1 MVGEGGREDMARPM
15 VKSGRGEA
23 RGQRGA
29 GCLTAAGGAVC
40 MTGMWL
46 EVLRAVL
53 YGLLVLMLAGVAFV
67 AGVFTAKKTAKP
79 PPLVVVEE
87 VPAADRA
94 AARELMEEA
103 LAARFAGEY
112 GAALEK
118 LEEAR
123 RLHAGMR
130 GLDYQFALTHLEL
143 EDYAAAEQS
152 TQRSIERDEETSN
165 AQALRGLILLEKA
178 RAAGAVSA
186 EGPEI
191 LARLQESRL
200 TDPLNPMPL
209 YIMGEFY
216 RADGKPELAVD
227 AYRRALER
235 VSKTDSFLVTTVKA
249 GLAGL
254 RLNYRDGDPPL
265 KLQDINGVLPP
276 EQLFFGAA
284 DALLR
289 GDRGAAAGYLREVRT
304 RMPEEVFQALLQDSF
319 FQDYLPPGI
328 LNDPQPS
335 SPQP

>member
-1 MVGEGGREDMARPM
+1 MSLEQERDQLLNAARRGNAEAQGKLPIIIESLRQAESSLAVAEATADAIEGDFR
-15 VKSGRGEA
+15 
-23 RGQRGA
+23 
-29 GCLTAAGGAVC
+29 LTADGRIVC
-40 MTGMWL
+40 VHDADTK
-46 EVLRAVL
+46 R
-53 YGLLVLMLAGVAFV
+53 V
-67 AGVFTAKKTAKP
+67 AGVNH
-79 PPLVVVEE
+79 VVVKT
-87 VPAADRA
+87 PLA
-94 AARELMEEA
+94 ELRTLDA
-103 LAARFAGEY
+103 GRWKAARFAGEY

-227 AYRRALER
+227 AYRRALDR